1 MEARPPDP
9 AIKPAA
15 GRSDAARVPGL
26 PSEADRLAHLLRRTT
41 WGPTPDLVA
50 RATRLGRTAWLE
62 EQLNPASIADPE
74 GDAVVAR
81 FPSLAQSS
89 AQVRSRYSDGSWDV
103 MFDLGRAALGRAAW
117 SRRQLLEVMVDV
129 WSNHLNV
136 TCPSDNV
143 WDNRHRYDADV
154 IRPHALGRFADLLKA
169 ATTHPAMLTYLDNA
183 SSTKKAP
190 NENLGRELLEL
201 HTVGVGAGYTEAEVR
216 DSARILTGLTVD
228 SSGATTYRPK
238 WHWTGAVK
246 VLDFS
251 SQNASPDG
259 SDVVTAYLDHL
270 ARHPAT
276 AHRIATLL
284 ARRFVSDAPA
294 AALVARLAAIYTD
307 ADTAIAP
314 VLRALFSS
322 PEFFSFP
329 DAKQRRPLESAVAT
343 VRALGFAQARRGVAE
358 LDGLYWALESMGQ
371 QPYAWAAPNGYPDV
385 AAAWTSSAATLA
397 RWNITLG
404 LAAGWWPKGFTS
416 SGLKALIPRPRAAT
430 HGALVAALGRRL
442 LQRPLPATD
451 VAAICAF
458 LQVGTRTPVRAD
470 SDVVGW
476 RLPYVVA
483 LILSSPVH
491 LAR

>member
-1 MEARPPDP
+1 
-9 AIKPAA
+9 
-15 GRSDAARVPGL
+15 VPGL

-41 WGPTPDLVA
+41 WGLTPDLVA

-62 EQLNPASIADPE
+62 QQLRPASIGDPE

-81 FPSLAQSS
+81 FPTLALSS

-103 MFDLGRAALGRAAW
+103 MFDLGKAALGRAAW

-136 TCPSDNV
+136 TNPSDNV

-154 IRPHALGRFADLLKA
+154 IRRHALGRFADLLKA
-169 ATTHPAMLTYLDNA
+169 AITHPAMLTYLDNA

-228 SSGATTYRPK
+228 GDGAATYRPK
-238 WHWTGAVK
+238 WHWTGAVT
-246 VLDFS
+246 VLDFADP
-251 SQNASPDG
+251 NASADDSG
-259 SDVVTAYLDHL
+259 VVTAYLDHL

-276 AHRIATLL
+276 ARRIAALL
-284 ARRFVSDAPA
+284 ARRFVSDAPP
-294 AALVARLAAIYTD
+294 AALVDRLAAAYTA

-314 VLRALFSS
+314 VLRVLLTS
-322 PEFFSFP
+322 PEFFASAG
-329 DAKQRRPLESAVAT
+329 AKQRRPLESVVAT
-343 VRALGFAQARRGVAE
+343 VRALGFTQARRGAAE
-358 LDGLYWALESMGQ
+358 LDGLYWALESMGH
-371 QPYAWAAPNGYPDV
+371 QPFAWPAPNGYPDV
-385 AAAWTSSAATLA
+385 AAAWTSSAGTLA
-397 RWNITLG
+397 RWNVTLG
-404 LAAGWWPKGFTS
+404 LAAGWWPKGFTQ
-416 SGLKALIPRPRAAT
+416 GKLTTLLPRPRPAT

-442 LQRPLPATD
+442 LQRPLPAAH

-458 LQVGTRTPVRAD
+458 LEVGTRTPVRAD
-470 SDVVGW
+470 SDALNW

-483 LILSSPVH
+483 LVLSSPVH

>member
-1 MEARPPDP
+1 
-9 AIKPAA
+9 
-15 GRSDAARVPGL
+15 VPGL
-26 PSEADRLAHLLRRTT
+26 SSEADRLAHLLRRAT

-50 RATRLGRTAWLE
+50 GATRLGRGAWLE
-62 EQLNPASIADPE
+62 QQLNPPSIADPE

-81 FPSLAQSS
+81 FPSLALTS
-89 AQVRSRYSDGSWDV
+89 AQVRSHYSEGSWDV

-143 WDNRHRYDADV
+143 SDNRHRYDAEV
-154 IRPHALGRFADLLKA
+154 IRPHALGRFADLLEA

-228 SSGATTYRPK
+228 GKGAATYKPK
-238 WHWTGAVK
+238 WHWTGAVR
-246 VLDFS
+246 VLGFS
-251 SQNASPDG
+251 DPNSSADG
-259 SDVVTAYLDHL
+259 SAVVTAYLDHL

-276 AHRIATLL
+276 ARRIATLL
-284 ARRFVSDAPA
+284 ARRFVSDTPPA
-294 AALVARLAAIYTD
+294 TLVERLAETYTD

-322 PEFFSFP
+322 PEFFASA

-343 VRALGFAQARRGVAE
+343 VRALGFGQARRGAAE

-371 QPYAWAAPNGYPDV
+371 QPYAWPAPNGYPDV

-404 LAAGWWPKGFTS
+404 LAAGWWPKGFS
-416 SGLKALIPRPRAAT
+416 RSGLSALVPHPRPAT

-442 LQRPLPATD
+442 LQRPLPAAH

-458 LQVGTRTPVRAD
+458 LEVGTGTPVRAD
-470 SDVVGW
+470 SEIVGW